1 MVTFFFYN
9 NLTQL
14 ELIKKINTKF
24 EIYDGYIL
32 INNYYIENNILEINN
47 TSSNNTSS
55 NNTSSNNTS
64 SNNKILHGKIV
75 NFNTMKL
82 EDVIKKINEIEE
94 CKIQNKTKYN
104 VETIWTNKTL
114 GGTYKA
120 YIIY

>member
-9 NLTQL
+9 NLTQI

-32 INNYYIENNILEINN
+32 INNYDIENNILEINKRSLN
-47 TSSNNTSS
+47 
-55 NNTSSNNTS
+55 
-64 SNNKILHGKIV
+64 NNKLLCGKIV
-75 NFNTMKL
+75 NFNKMKL

-94 CKIQNKTKYN
+94 FKIQSKTKYN

>member
-32 INNYYIENNILEINN
+32 INNYYIENNILEI
-47 TSSNNTSS
+47 